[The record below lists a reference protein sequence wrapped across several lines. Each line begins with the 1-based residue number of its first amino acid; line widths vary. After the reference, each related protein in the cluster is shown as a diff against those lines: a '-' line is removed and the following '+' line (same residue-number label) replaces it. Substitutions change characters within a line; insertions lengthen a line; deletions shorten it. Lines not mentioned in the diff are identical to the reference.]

1 MDKKGNFFGQVWIND
16 NLLSANLL

>member
-1 MDKKGNFFGQVWIND
+1 MDKKGNFFGKVWIND